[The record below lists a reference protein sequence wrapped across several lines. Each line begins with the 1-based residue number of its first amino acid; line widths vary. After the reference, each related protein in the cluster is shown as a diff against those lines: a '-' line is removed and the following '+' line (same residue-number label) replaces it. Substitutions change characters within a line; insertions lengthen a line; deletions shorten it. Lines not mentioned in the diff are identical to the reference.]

1 MTIREAK
8 ELYWR
13 TVNAVCEGEA
23 LKAVR
28 LTCEEIQTNRRKA
41 ENALMQKSKEELVQ
55 YILYEHQGDF

>member
-13 TVNAVCEGEA
+13 NVNAVCDGNA
-23 LKAVR
+23 LMAVR
-28 LTCEEIQTNRRKA
+28 LTWEEIQTNRRKA

-55 YILYEHQGDF
+55 YILFEHQGEF